1 VSVPVYGSYRNSGV
15 ELLGDV
21 PSHWSS
27 SRVRF
32 AVRLNPS
39 KSEIA
44 HRDRDEDVSFVPMDA
59 VGEGGS
65 LRLDQMRPIGEVE
78 TGYTYFR
85 DGDVVVAKI
94 TPCFENGKGAIMRG
108 LIGGVGFG
116 TTELIVA
123 RPTGQ
128 TSAAY
133 IYWLFNSASF
143 RKLGEGS
150 MYGAGGQ
157 KRVPDDFVRDF
168 PVALPPPAEQAA
180 ISAFLD
186 RETGKI
192 DALVEEQRR
201 LIELLKEKRQA
212 VISHAVTK
220 GLDPTVPMKVSGVE
234 WLGEVPAHWQVAPIR
249 KVAKLESG
257 HTPSR
262 SRPEWWQDCTIPWF
276 SLADVWQIREAKRDY
291 VFETKEMVS
300 ELGLANSS
308 ARLLPANTVM
318 LSRTA
323 SVGFSAVMG
332 VPMATTQDFANWV
345 CGSRLKPE
353 FLLQVLR
360 AMSGEFRRL
369 MMGSTHNTIY
379 MPDIQSLTMV
389 LPPLD
394 EQEAIVQHVKLLAG
408 RYDELTREAEAA
420 IELLHERRAA
430 LISAAV
436 TGKIDVRGLAPSVI
450 EDAYAA

>member
-1 VSVPVYGSYRNSGV
+1 MTIRAYGSYRDSGV

-39 KSEIA
+39 KSEVA

-59 VGEGGS
+59 VGEDGS
-65 LRLDQMRPIGEVE
+65 LRLDQTRPIGEVE

-133 IYWLFNSASF
+133 IYWLFNSGAF

-168 PVALPPPAEQAA
+168 AVALPPPSDQTA
-180 ISAFLD
+180 IAAFLD

-192 DALVEEQRR
+192 DALAEAQRR

-220 GLDPTVPMKVSGVE
+220 GLDPTAPMKDSGVE
-234 WLGEVPAHWQVAPIR
+234 WLGDVPEHWGV
-249 KVAKLESG
+249 
-257 HTPSR
+257 SR
-262 SRPEWWQDCTIPWF
+262 I
-276 SLADVWQIREAKRDY
+276 K
-291 VFETKEMVS
+291 
-300 ELGLANSS
+300 
-308 ARLLPANTVM
+308 
-318 LSRTA
+318 
-323 SVGFSAVMG
+323 
-332 VPMATTQDFANWV
+332 
-345 CGSRLKPE
+345 
-353 FLLQVLR
+353 
-360 AMSGEFRRL
+360 
-369 MMGSTHNTIY
+369 
-379 MPDIQSLTMV
+379 
-389 LPPLD
+389 
-394 EQEAIVQHVKLLAG
+394 
-408 RYDELTREAEAA
+408 
-420 IELLHERRAA
+420 
-430 LISAAV
+430 
-436 TGKIDVRGLAPSVI
+436 
-450 EDAYAA
+450 YAASHVVERLHTTATFNFLPSAPPTLRGAGCCWTRSDSCRGKSTKSAFSG

>member
-1 VSVPVYGSYRNSGV
+1 VTIRAYDNYRDSGV
-15 ELLGDV
+15 DWLGPIPGHWDGKKLKFLISAKSGGTPSKDKLEYWQGDV
-21 PSHWSS
+21 PWASAKDLKSDAISDTIDHISDAAVADGAAQILPAGS
-27 SRVRF
+27 VLVLVRGMMLARTF
-32 AVRLNPS
+32 PVVRAL
-39 KSEIA
+39 
-44 HRDRDEDVSFVPMDA
+44 VPMAINQDLKALTGTGRVTNEFLAWLLRGTA
-59 VGEGGS
+59 VET
-65 LRLDQMRPIGEVE
+65 LNRLDEAGHGTKALRMEAWLSMPLPVPPI
-78 TGYTYFR
+78 
-85 DGDVVVAKI
+85 
-94 TPCFENGKGAIMRG
+94 
-108 LIGGVGFG
+108 
-116 TTELIVA
+116 
-123 RPTGQ
+123 
-128 TSAAY
+128 S
-133 IYWLFNSASF
+133 
-143 RKLGEGS
+143 
-150 MYGAGGQ
+150 
-157 KRVPDDFVRDF
+157 
-168 PVALPPPAEQAA
+168 EQER

-186 RETGKI
+186 AETDKI
-192 DALVEEQRR
+192 DALVEAQRR
-201 LIELLKEKRQA
+201 LIDLLKEKRQA

-220 GLDPTVPMKVSGVE
+220 GLDPAAPTEDSGVE
-234 WLGEVPAHWQVAPIR
+234 WLGEVPAHWLVVPIR

-308 ARLLPANTVM
+308 ARLLPAYTVM

-323 SVGFSAVMG
+323 SVGFSAIMG

-436 TGKIDVRGLAPSVI
+436 TGKIDVRGLAPSVK